1 MKRHKR
7 ADKMNTGKWHL
18 GVRVVKSLPLLA
30 ALTTIGSF
38 ILQLV
43 ILLLQLHGR

>member
-1 MKRHKR
+1 MI
-7 ADKMNTGKWHL
+7 DIIYLT
-18 GVRVVKSLPLLA
+18 A

-43 ILLLQLHGR
+43 DFIEERRRRIRK